1 MLNLGIKLTELGIVP
16 EFVLRV
22 GIKKIIQ
29 QRLAEIPVNTEKRET
44 KKSDFI
50 KELKS
55 SPIALSTKQA
65 NEQHYE
71 VPPPFFQKILGSH
84 LKYSCGWFDENTTSL
99 NTAEEN
105 MLKLYV
111 ERLGIQNHQRV
122 LDLGCGWGSFTLF
135 AAEKFPNS
143 NFVAVSNSNDQIDFI
158 NTTAK
163 ARSLGNVHAI
173 KQDMNDLSL
182 EGSFDRIISIEMF
195 EHMRNYGALLEKL
208 RDHLPKDGKLFVH
221 IFTHRDHP
229 YPYEDK
235 GPSDWMS
242 KYFFTSGIMP
252 SQDIFSYFEED
263 FVVEQNW
270 KVNGSH
276 YAKTCNLWL
285 QNHYRNKQVILNL
298 FAGHY
303 PNPKQWFVRWQLF
316 FLACEELFACNE
328 GQEWFVSHYLLA
340 PNQDKTKVKEIW

>member
-1 MLNLGIKLTELGIVP
+1 MLNLGIKLTELGLVP
-16 EFVLRV
+16 ETVLRV
-22 GIKKIIQ
+22 AIKKIIQ
-29 QRLAEIPVNTEKRET
+29 QRLSEIPINAKERETEKTR
-44 KKSDFI
+44 FI
-50 KELKS
+50 EELRS
-55 SPIALSTKQA
+55 SPIALSTNQA

-71 VPPPFFQKILGSH
+71 VPPSFFQEIMGAH

-99 NTAEEN
+99 DTAEEN
-105 MLKLYV
+105 MLKLYI
-111 ERLGIQNHQRV
+111 ERLGIRDHQRV

-135 AAEKFPNS
+135 AAEKFPKS
-143 NFVAVSNSNDQIDFI
+143 DFVAVSNSNDQTDFI
-158 NTTAK
+158 NNTTK
-163 ARSLGNVHAI
+163 ARALGNVEAI

-195 EHMRNYGALLEKL
+195 EHMRNYGALLSKL
-208 RDHLPKDGKLFVH
+208 RNHLSNDGKLFVH

-229 YPYEDK
+229 YPYEVR

-242 KYFFTSGIMP
+242 KYFFTSGLMP

-270 KVNGSH
+270 KINGSH

-285 QNHYRNKQVILNL
+285 QNHYRNKKTILDI
-298 FAGHY
+298 FKGHY
-303 PNPKQWFVRWQLF
+303 PNPRLWFVRWQLF

-328 GQEWFVSHYLLA
+328 GKEWFVSHYLLTLR
-340 PNQDKTKVKEIW
+340 QEKSR

>member
-1 MLNLGIKLTELGIVP
+1 MLDLGIKLTELGLVP
-16 EFVLRV
+16 ETVLRV
-22 GIKKIIQ
+22 AIKKIIQ
-29 QRLAEIPVNTEKRET
+29 QRLSEIPINAKERETEKTR
-44 KKSDFI
+44 FI
-50 KELKS
+50 EELRS
-55 SPIALSTKQA
+55 SPIALSTNQA

-71 VPPPFFQKILGSH
+71 VPPSFFQEIMGAH

-99 NTAEEN
+99 DTAEEN
-105 MLKLYV
+105 MLKLYI
-111 ERLGIQNHQRV
+111 ERLGIRDHQRI

-135 AAEKFPNS
+135 AAEKFPKS
-143 NFVAVSNSNDQIDFI
+143 DFVAVSNSNDQIDFI
-158 NTTAK
+158 NNTAK
-163 ARSLGNVHAI
+163 ARALGNVEAI

-195 EHMRNYGALLEKL
+195 EHMRNYGALLSKL
-208 RDHLPKDGKLFVH
+208 RNHLPSDGKLFVH

-229 YPYEDK
+229 YPYEVR

-242 KYFFTSGIMP
+242 KYFFTSGLMP

-270 KVNGSH
+270 KINGSH

-285 QNHYRNKQVILNL
+285 QNHYRNKKTILDI
-298 FAGHY
+298 FKGHY
-303 PNPKQWFVRWQLF
+303 PNPRLWFVRWQLF

-328 GQEWFVSHYLLA
+328 GKEWFVSHYLLTLR
-340 PNQDKTKVKEIW
+340 QEKSR